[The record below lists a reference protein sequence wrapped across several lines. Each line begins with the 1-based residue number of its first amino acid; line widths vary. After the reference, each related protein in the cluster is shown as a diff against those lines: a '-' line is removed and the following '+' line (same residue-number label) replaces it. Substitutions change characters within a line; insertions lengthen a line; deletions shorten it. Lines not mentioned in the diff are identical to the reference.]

1 MRKFPYSPNMDEI
14 LAFVS
19 NGLIIT
25 LFKDQVMTDVFG
37 ENTYMK
43 VRLESGK
50 EGYVLKEAL
59 EMIQ

>member
-1 MRKFPYSPNMDEI
+1 MDEI